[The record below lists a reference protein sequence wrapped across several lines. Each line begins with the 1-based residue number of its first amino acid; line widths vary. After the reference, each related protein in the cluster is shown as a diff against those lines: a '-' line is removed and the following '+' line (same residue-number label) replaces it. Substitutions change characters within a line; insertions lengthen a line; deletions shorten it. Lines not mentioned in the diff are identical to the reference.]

1 MKIKGNRGRWIFRDG
16 MVRGVG
22 GNTECVLQGEDQEE
36 TSWEIIKRKGRA
48 ATCKER
54 TREETRLLRERE
66 AGGRAL
72 HQTCSLTVGEA
83 CTICTLYTFC
93 TLRFVLHSHYLHCV
107 HCTVCTIFT
116 PGNVQSQKNIK
127 FNISKKNPPGKS
139 KCCQKLKHWHPG

>member
-1 MKIKGNRGRWIFRDG
+1 

-54 TREETRLLRERE
+54 IREETRLLRERE

-72 HQTCSLTVGEA
+72 HQTCSLTVGGGMHHLHHVHRLHTSLCA
-83 CTICTLYTFC
+83 ICTMCTFCTLCFVLLHHSHCLQCTICTLS
-93 TLRFVLHSHYLHCV
+93 TLHHFH
-107 HCTVCTIFT
+107 T
-116 PGNVQSQKNIK
+116 VQSQTNVKIP
-127 FNISKKNPPGKS
+127 IDVSYVKKNLSGEPNFL
-139 KCCQKLKHWHPG
+139 QFM